1 MTLTMTGDDRESF
14 ATKLIEEVRRWP
26 GVEMRPLASPTEPGE
41 DDGVEF
47 RLFGRQFGHV
57 HTDCQVHV
65 ALTKALKEC
74 LLGENLVEPLDVAP
88 TSRWAMYSPMTRD
101 DAARA
106 IWLLRLNY
114 VRMRRQ
120 RLTPLAAESSRLLKE
135 HEAALAGMSTQVA
148 YLLKRTQ
155 ARMTPRPLPSLE
167 S

>member
-26 GVEMRPLASPTEPGE
+26 GVELRPHASPTEPGE
-41 DDGVEF
+41 SDGVEF
-47 RLFGRQFGHV
+47 RLFGRQIGHV

-65 ALTKALKEC
+65 SFTKGLKEC
-74 LLGENLVEPLDVAP
+74 LVDEQLVEPLDIAP
-88 TSRWAMYSPMTRD
+88 SSKWAMFSPMTRD
-101 DAARA
+101 DASRA

-114 VRMRRQ
+114 VRLRRQ
-120 RLTPLAAESSRLLKE
+120 RLTPTAAASSTLLKE

-148 YLLKRTQ
+148 YLLQRTQ

>member
-1 MTLTMTGDDRESF
+1 MTLAMTGDDREAF
-14 ATKLIEEVRRWP
+14 ATRLIEEVRRWP
-26 GVEMRPLASPTEPGE
+26 GVEMRPHASPTEPGE

-65 ALTKALKEC
+65 GLTKALKDC
-74 LLGENLVEPLDVAP
+74 LICENLAEPLDIAP
-88 TSRWAMYSPMTRD
+88 LSRWAMFSPMTSD

-114 VRMRRQ
+114 VRLRRQ
-120 RLTPLAAESSRLLKE
+120 RLTPLAAASSTLLKQ

-148 YLLKRTQ
+148 ELLKRTQ
-155 ARMTPRPLPSLE
+155 ARMTPRPLPSHE
-167 S
+167 A